1 MVNINEF
8 IISINQDHPPSGL
21 NSLLLALWYDA
32 KGDWEKS
39 HNIAQEIDTKEGAMI
54 HAYLHRKEGD
64 LWNADYWYRRGG
76 ISRKEIS
83 LDEEWKILVNKF
95 IAE

>member
-8 IISINQDHPPSGL
+8 ILSLNQDHPPSGL

-32 KGDWEKS
+32 KDDWEKS
-39 HNIAQEIDTKEGAMI
+39 HNIAQEIDTKEGALI

-64 LWNADYWYRRGG
+64 LSNADYWYRTAGEKRLD
-76 ISRKEIS
+76 IS
-83 LDEEWKILVNKF
+83 LEKEWEILAHKF
-95 IAE
+95 LQH